1 MQLHYIHL
9 EGRFPK
15 LSKLLNIMAKLSVTT
30 WVLVSLL
37 TSTSKSKSTKP
48 DELFDEQH
56 RALRTP
62 SHSELSLPWCAV
74 TSAHNTPMSYNLQ
87 MIQ

>member
-1 MQLHYIHL
+1 MQLHYIQL

-30 WVLVSLL
+30 QVLVSLL

-62 SHSELSLPWCAV
+62 SSLSLI
-74 TSAHNTPMSYNLQ
+74 H
-87 MIQ
+87 I